1 MLLTASGPWRRV
13 VEASLDELRVGASR
27 IKLLRGDITDEE
39 TDAIVNAANSALVG
53 GGGVDGAIHQAGG
66 TDIMNECEKLGGC
79 PTGSAVITT
88 AGLLKARYVIHTVG
102 PVYRGGA
109 HGEAE
114 LLSSAYRSSLELAAQ
129 SGVKSIA
136 FPSISTGVYG
146 YPTDTAARIA
156 LNTVITFLKAH
167 PSDKPENPVELVR
180 FVLFSDTDLAV
191 YAHALGER
199 LSGPE

>member
-1 MLLTASGPWRRV
+1 MEDRPGEIRIGP
-13 VEASLDELRVGASR
+13 STL
-27 IKLLRGDITDEE
+27 KLLRGDITDEE
-39 TDAIVNAANSALVG
+39 TDVIVNAANSALAG
-53 GGGVDGAIHQAGG
+53 GGGVDGAIHRAGG
-66 TDIMNECEKLGGC
+66 SEIMKECEQLDGC
-79 PTGSAVITT
+79 PAGAAVITT

-102 PVYRGGA
+102 PVYRGGN

-114 LLSSAYRSSLELAAQ
+114 LLSSAYRASLMLAAR
-129 SGVKSIA
+129 SAARSIA

-167 PSDKPENPVELVR
+167 PSNEPGNPLELVR
-180 FVLFSDTDLAV
+180 FVLFSETDLDI
-191 YAHALGER
+191 YTRALGER